1 MKAHTPAALCAM
13 SAFALVALVHASAR
27 ADEVTDWTEQML
39 RANAIAGTSPLNITR
54 SAAIVEA
61 AIFDAVNGIE
71 KRYTPIYVAPG
82 AAPGASKNAAA
93 AQAAYATLLALLPA
107 QKAAFDARLAVSMS
121 EIGVHEST
129 TSIASGVAWGQSVA
143 DAIIAWR
150 NTDGF
155 TPAPP
160 PFLGG
165 TAVGQWRPTPPGFAP
180 GAGPQFAYMTP
191 WAIPSPSQFRPA
203 GPPALTSAR
212 YATDFNETKT
222 MGSATSSTRTPDQ
235 TVASWFWASS
245 TATYIWNNVA
255 LSLLDHDSRDG
266 DQGSERHGS
275 SLLAHARLL
284 AVLDVA
290 MADAGIG
297 CWDAKYFYVFWRPV
311 TAIPLADTDG
321 NPATVKDSGW
331 SPLFATPAH
340 PEYPSGHSCV
350 SGAAGVVLADA
361 FGEHA
366 HFTADSDTML
376 GVTRSFKSFSSAL
389 EEVKNARI
397 FAGIHFR
404 SATEDGQKLGQ
415 EVAEFVLENVA
426 QPTR

>member
-1 MKAHTPAALCAM
+1 
-13 SAFALVALVHASAR
+13 
-27 ADEVTDWTEQML
+27 
-39 RANAIAGTSPLNITR
+39 
-54 SAAIVEA
+54 
-61 AIFDAVNGIE
+61 
-71 KRYTPIYVAPG
+71 
-82 AAPGASKNAAA
+82 
-93 AQAAYATLLALLPA
+93 
-107 QKAAFDARLAVSMS
+107 
-121 EIGVHEST
+121 
-129 TSIASGVAWGQSVA
+129 
-143 DAIIAWR
+143 
-150 NTDGF
+150 
-155 TPAPP
+155 
-160 PFLGG
+160 
-165 TAVGQWRPTPPGFAP
+165 
-180 GAGPQFAYMTP
+180 
-191 WAIPSPSQFRPA
+191 
-203 GPPALTSAR
+203 
-212 YATDFNETKT
+212 

-255 LSLLDHDSRDG
+255 LSLLDHDNGDL
-266 DQGSERHGS
+266 DQGSQRGGS
-275 SLLAHARLL
+275 SLLAHAHLL

-350 SGAAGVVLADA
+350 SGAAGVVLADE

-415 EVAEFVLENVA
+415 DVAEFVLQNVA
-426 QPTR
+426 QPTP